1 MMSCSI
7 NSKRRL
13 QISPFKS
20 LWAHILFNSFA
31 GRASQL
37 YLVGKIVKVIYY
49 FYDKRLIYIYIYIYI
64 IDRKG
69 YLFSLFK
76 RVDSMHV
83 SLSHN
88 ERKVHMQIIVIS

>member
-49 FYDKRLIYIYIYIYI
+49 FYDKRLIYIYIYI
-64 IDRKG
+64 IDRKA
-69 YLFSLFK
+69 
-76 RVDSMHV
+76 DSFEM
-83 SLSHN
+83 N
-88 ERKVHMQIIVIS
+88 ELIGFGLNLQGCRCLIITPRYRHLCI